1 MSNLSS
7 VSKSSFAFLIFMAK
21 AIMINI
27 IIIMFTITSSD
38 NNLLELVLS
47 VNKSCVIY
55 DHNHG

>member
-7 VSKSSFAFLIFMAK
+7 VSKSSFGFLIFMAK

-55 DHNHG
+55 DHNNG

>member
-7 VSKSSFAFLIFMAK
+7 VSKSSFGFLIFMAK

-47 VNKSCVIY
+47 VNKSCVMY
-55 DHNHG
+55 DHNNG